1 MLPAFQNLK
10 GAPTGLKV
18 LQKVEVSYSL
28 ISFTVTVNLHFV
40 WRFQGTLFSGK
51 FYLRSTFGTYKWQI
65 VPEAGQLTG
74 EQAQQGHTSNPG
86 STGWDPTGTG
96 SLPQVITQV
105 GICLTSEHC
114 VLKKKKIIHALVFWV
129 SPITRKILEKPFS
142 SGQPLLLLSVV
153 CLLAS
158 CFLLQLFSI
167 ALIFLTLQ
175 MLGNI
180 ISILPCN
187 AVSIIAAFEVF
198 L

>member
-51 FYLRSTFGTYKWQI
+51 FYLRSTFGTYKWQT

-86 STGWDPTGTG
+86 RTGWDPTGTG

-114 VLKKKKIIHALVFWV
+114 VFKKKKNHPCIGFLG
-129 SPITRKILEKPFS
+129 FS
-142 SGQPLLLLSVV
+142 HNKEDTGKT
-153 CLLAS
+153 
-158 CFLLQLFSI
+158 FLLRPAFVTPLSGMLTCKLFPP
-167 ALIFLTLQ
+167 AVIFNSL
-175 MLGNI
+175 NI
-180 ISILPCN
+180 PHPSNVREYYFHSSL
-187 AVSIIAAFEVF
+187 
-198 L
+198 